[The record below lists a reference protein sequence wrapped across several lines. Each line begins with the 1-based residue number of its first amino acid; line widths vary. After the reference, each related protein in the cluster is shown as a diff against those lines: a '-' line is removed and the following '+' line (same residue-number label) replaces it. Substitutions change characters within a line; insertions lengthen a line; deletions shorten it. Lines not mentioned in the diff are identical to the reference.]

1 MKDENKTRNELIN
14 ELEELRLKVSKMEN
28 SGTGTIPGSKVLQK
42 SALELS
48 KRVKELNC
56 LYELFNST
64 QSQIDYRIPVDGMI
78 RETIELIPP
87 AMQYPG
93 ETVVRAVLEEKE
105 FKTENFRKTEWS
117 LASDIVVR
125 GEQKGFLEVCYLK
138 EKPELDEGPFI
149 KEERTLIDSVDTPTC
164 VPLSPVLCAS

>member
-1 MKDENKTRNELIN
+1 MKDENKTKNELIV
-14 ELEELRLKVSKMEN
+14 ELEELRLKVAKLEN

-56 LYELFNST
+56 LYELSMV
-64 QSQIDYRIPVDGMI
+64 IDKPDISVDGMI

-125 GEQKGFLEVCYLK
+125 GEQKGFLEK
-138 EKPELDEGPFI
+138 RGP
-149 KEERTLIDSVDTPTC
+149 
-164 VPLSPVLCAS
+164 